1 MKRIEKEEGRIS
13 GLIDKGC
20 SLEGRLAF
28 DGTVQINGD
37 FRGDVVSDG
46 TLIVG
51 PEARVEGRINV
62 GSIIIE
68 GSVHGEIDAK
78 TRIELRAGSK
88 MVADIKTP
96 SFMVET
102 GATFHGMCGMLSETL
117 NEVSGDRVMSTTI
130 HSDEEVGD
138 SLMM

>member
-1 MKRIEKEEGRIS
+1 MKRTEKEDGKIS

-20 SLEGRLAF
+20 TLEGRLAF

-37 FRGDVVSDG
+37 FRGDIVSDG

-51 PEARVEGRINV
+51 PEARVEGRISV
-62 GSIIIE
+62 GSIIVE
-68 GSVHGEIDAK
+68 GSVHGEVDAK
-78 TRIELRAGSK
+78 TRIELRVGSRLL
-88 MVADIKTP
+88 ADIKTP

-102 GATFHGMCGMLSETL
+102 GATFHGMCGMLSDGTCET
-117 NEVSGDRVMSTTI
+117 VSNTMTAPV
-130 HSDEEVGD
+130 HADEEVGD

>member
-1 MKRIEKEEGRIS
+1 MKRIEREEGRIS

-37 FRGDVVSDG
+37 FRGDIVSDG

-51 PEARVEGRINV
+51 PEARVEGRLNV
-62 GSIIIE
+62 GSIVVE
-68 GSVHGEIDAK
+68 GSVHGEVDAK
-78 TRIELRAGSK
+78 TKIELRAGSK
-88 MVADIKTP
+88 MTADIKTP

-102 GATFHGMCGMLSETL
+102 GATFHGTCNMLSENL
-117 NEVSGDRVMSTTI
+117 HEISDRVMITPI
-130 HSDEEVGD
+130 HNEEEVGD